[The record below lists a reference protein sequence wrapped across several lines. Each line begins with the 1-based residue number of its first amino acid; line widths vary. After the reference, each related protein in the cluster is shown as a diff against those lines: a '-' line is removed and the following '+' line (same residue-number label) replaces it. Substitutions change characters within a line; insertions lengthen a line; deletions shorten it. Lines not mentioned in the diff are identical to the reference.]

1 MSASEMRTLV
11 SSSGL
16 VRSGDGSSRSVDASE
31 LESSLRES
39 LEGAMGSG
47 TWAHRTAEIERN
59 MSKIFQALPNNEHGR
74 LAPPTFRY
82 IVHNY
87 FQKEHGWLIQGL
99 EPTGTRANVSELHS
113 AHIIQNKAPAILE
126 AILEDRQD
134 RRGLGL
140 SDAVAMMSALEHFIF
155 DE

>member
-1 MSASEMRTLV
+1 MPWVL
-11 SSSGL
+11 
-16 VRSGDGSSRSVDASE
+16 
-31 LESSLRES
+31 
-39 LEGAMGSG
+39 
-47 TWAHRTAEIERN
+47 
-59 MSKIFQALPNNEHGR
+59 EHGLIEQKR
-74 LAPPTFRY
+74 LNAKCQNNSKHCQRMSMDGWPPRIVRY

-134 RRGLGL
+134 RRELDL
-140 SDAVAMMSALEHFIF
+140 SDAVAMMTALEHLIF
-155 DE
+155 EESVVLLERAYALNDLNGGVSNE